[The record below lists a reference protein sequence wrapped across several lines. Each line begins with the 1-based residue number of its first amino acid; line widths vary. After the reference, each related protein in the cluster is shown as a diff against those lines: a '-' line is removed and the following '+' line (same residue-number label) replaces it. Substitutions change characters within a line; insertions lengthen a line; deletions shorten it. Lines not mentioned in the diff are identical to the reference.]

1 MKILICS
8 DGMPAADNATKLGG
22 LLAAPLKAETTLLG
36 IAEKTGDESALRAAL
51 EKQAELLRVQNV
63 SPQIAIGS
71 GEPVRQIVDQTTK
84 AKYDLVVIGA
94 RKTGS
99 TGLHWRSE
107 KTYEVIKS
115 ISPPVLVAMGEW
127 AQLKQFLVCTG
138 GKEFIEEAVQLTG
151 KLASAVGA
159 AVTLLHVM
167 AEPPAIYADLVR
179 LEEDVGRLLESNS
192 ELGINLRSQKQD
204 LEKMG
209 VPTEVHVR
217 HGMVVEQVFAEVR
230 EKNYELI
237 VTGSS
242 QARGMVRHFVMG
254 DLTRSILNHA
264 NCPVLV
270 ARAGSVSG
278 PRSFWRSLRRAF
290 ASNPPASSKPNS
302 GAQLRD

>member
-8 DGMPAADNATKLGG
+8 DGKPAADSATRLGA
-22 LLAAPLKAETTLLG
+22 LLAGPLQAETTLLG
-36 IAEKTGDESALRAAL
+36 IAETPEDEPALRQAL
-51 EKQAELLRVQNV
+51 EKQAEWFRGKNI
-63 SPQIAIGS
+63 SPQIALSG

-84 AKYDLVVIGA
+84 VKYDLVIIGA

-99 TGLHWRSE
+99 TGPHWRSE
-107 KTYEVIKS
+107 KTYEVIKT
-115 ISPPVLVAMGEW
+115 ISPPVLVAMGDW

-138 GKEFIEEAVQLTG
+138 GKEFIEEVLQLTG

-167 AEPPAIYADLVR
+167 AEPPAIYADLVQM
-179 LEEDVGRLLESNS
+179 EEDVGRLLELNS

-204 LEKMG
+204 LEKLG
-209 VPTEVHVR
+209 VPTEVRIR
-217 HGMVVEQVFAEVR
+217 HGIVVDQVFAEAG
-230 EKNYELI
+230 EKSYELI

-242 QARGMVRHFVMG
+242 QARGMFRHYIMG

-270 ARAGSVSG
+270 ARAGPIPG
-278 PRSFWRSLRRAF
+278 PRGFWRSVKRAF
-290 ASNPPASSKPNS
+290 ATKEPS
-302 GAQLRD
+302 

>member
-8 DGMPAADNATKLGG
+8 DGTPAADNAARLGG
-22 LLAAPLKAETTLLG
+22 VFAGALQAETTLLG
-36 IAEKTGDESALRAAL
+36 IAEKSAHEPALREAL
-51 EKQAELLRVQNV
+51 EKQAHWLREKNV
-63 SPQIAIGS
+63 SPEIVMHAGD
-71 GEPVRQIVDQTTK
+71 PVRQIVNQTTR
-84 AKYDLVVIGA
+84 AKYDLVIVGA

-115 ISPPVLVAMGEW
+115 IEPPVLVAVGEW
-127 AQLKQFLVCTG
+127 AQMKQFLVCTG
-138 GKEFIEEAVQLTG
+138 GKEFIEGAIQLTG

-179 LEEDVGRLLESNS
+179 LEEDVDRLLESNS
-192 ELGINLRSQKQD
+192 ELCINLRTQKED

-209 VPTEVHVR
+209 VPTEICIR
-217 HGMVVEQVFAEVR
+217 HGIVIDQVFAQAR
-230 EKNYELI
+230 ANNYDLI

-242 QARGMVRHFVMG
+242 RARGMVRHYIMG

-264 NCPVLV
+264 SCPVLV
-270 ARAGSVSG
+270 TRAATASG
-278 PRSFWRSLRRAF
+278 PRGFWRSIRRAF
-290 ASNPPASSKPNS
+290 ATTPSTPPPA
-302 GAQLRD
+302 

>member
-8 DGMPAADNATKLGG
+8 DGKPAADSATRLGA
-22 LLAAPLKAETTLLG
+22 LLAGPLQAETTLLG
-36 IAEKTGDESALRAAL
+36 IAENADDEAALREAL
-51 EKQAELLRVQNV
+51 GKQAEWLRAKSV
-63 SPQIAIGS
+63 SPQIAIGA
-71 GEPVRQIVDQTTK
+71 GDPVRQIVDQTTK
-84 AKYDLVVIGA
+84 TKYDLVVIGA

-99 TGLHWRSE
+99 AGPHWRSE

-127 AQLKQFLVCTG
+127 AQLKRFLVCTG
-138 GKEFIEEAVQLTG
+138 GKEFIEEALQLTG
-151 KLASAVGA
+151 KLAAGVGA

-167 AEPPAIYADLVR
+167 AEPPAIYADLTR
-179 LEEDVGRLLESNS
+179 LEEDVDRLLESSS

-204 LEKMG
+204 LEKLG

-217 HGMVVEQVFAEVR
+217 HGIVVDQVFAEAR
-230 EKNYELI
+230 QSNYDLI

-242 QARGMVRHFVMG
+242 QARGMFRHYIMG

-270 ARAGSVSG
+270 ARAGKMAG
-278 PRSFWRSLRRAF
+278 PRGLWRSIRRAF
-290 ASNPPASSKPNS
+290 AATPTK
-302 GAQLRD
+302 

>member
-8 DGMPAADNATKLGG
+8 DGMPAADSATKLGAS
-22 LLAAPLKAETTLLG
+22 LAGPLRADITLLG
-36 IAEKTGDESALRAAL
+36 IAESAKDETALREAL
-51 EKQAELLRVQNV
+51 EKQAEWLRQKNV
-63 SPQIAIGS
+63 SPQIAIGA
-71 GEPVRQIVDQTTK
+71 GDPVRQIVDQTTK
-84 AKYDLVVIGA
+84 AKYDLVIIGA

-115 ISPPVLVAMGEW
+115 IAPPVLVAMGEW

-138 GKEFIEEAVQLTG
+138 GKEFIEDAVQLTG

-179 LEEDVGRLLESNS
+179 LEEDIDRLLESNS
-192 ELGINLRSQKQD
+192 ELGINLRAQKQD

-209 VPTEVHVR
+209 APTEVHIR
-217 HGMVVEQVFAEVR
+217 HGIVVDQVFAEAR
-230 EKNYELI
+230 QNNFDLI

-242 QARGMVRHFVMG
+242 QARGMLRHYIMG
-254 DLTRSILNHA
+254 DLTLRILNHA

-270 ARAGSVSG
+270 ARAGAVPG
-278 PRSFWRSLRRAF
+278 PRSLWRSIRRAF
-290 ASNPPASSKPNS
+290 AANQPS
-302 GAQLRD
+302 

>member
-8 DGMPAADNATKLGG
+8 DGKPAADSATQLG
-22 LLAAPLKAETTLLG
+22 AAFAGPLQAETTLLG
-36 IAEKTGDESALRAAL
+36 IAEKSEDESALRAAL
-51 EKQAELLRVQNV
+51 EKQAALLREKNV
-63 SPQIAIGS
+63 SPQIALGA
-71 GEPVRQIVDQTTK
+71 GDPVRQIVDLTTK
-84 AKYDLVVIGA
+84 TKYDLVIIGA

-99 TGLHWRSE
+99 TGVHWRSE

-115 ISPPVLVAMGEW
+115 IAPPVLVAMGEW

-138 GKEFIEEAVQLTG
+138 GKEFIEDAVQLTG

-179 LEEDVGRLLESNS
+179 LEEDIDRLLESNS
-192 ELGINLRSQKQD
+192 ELGINLRTQKQD

-217 HGMVVEQVFAEVR
+217 HGIVVDQVFAEVR
-230 EKNYELI
+230 KSNPDLI

-242 QARGMVRHFVMG
+242 QARGMLRHYIMG

-270 ARAGSVSG
+270 ARAGAATG
-278 PRSFWRSLRRAF
+278 PRGFFRSIRRAF
-290 ASNPPASSKPNS
+290 ATKPVK
-302 GAQLRD
+302 

>member
-8 DGMPAADNATKLGG
+8 DGMPAADNATKLGAM
-22 LLAAPLKAETTLLG
+22 LAGPLRADTTLLG
-36 IAEKTGDESALRAAL
+36 IAEKSGDESVLREAL
-51 EKQAELLRVQNV
+51 EKQAEWLRQKNV
-63 SPQIAIGS
+63 SPQIAIGA
-71 GEPVRQIVDQTTK
+71 GDPVRQIVNETAK
-84 AKYDLVVIGA
+84 AKYDLVIIGA

-99 TGLHWRSE
+99 TGVHWRSE

-115 ISPPVLVAMGEW
+115 IAPPVLVAMGEW

-138 GKEFIEEAVQLTG
+138 GKEFIEDAVQLTG

-179 LEEDVGRLLESNS
+179 LEEDIDRLLESNS
-192 ELGINLRSQKQD
+192 ELGINLRTQKQD

-209 VPTEVHVR
+209 VPTEVHIR
-217 HGMVVEQVFAEVR
+217 HGIVVDQVFAEAR
-230 EKNYELI
+230 ENNFDLI

-242 QARGMVRHFVMG
+242 QARGMVRHYIMG

-270 ARAGSVSG
+270 ARAGATAG
-278 PRSFWRSLRRAF
+278 PLGFWRSIRRAF
-290 ASNPPASSKPNS
+290 ASQPSNA
-302 GAQLRD
+302 GA

>member
-8 DGMPAADNATKLGG
+8 DGKPAADSATRLGA
-22 LLAAPLKAETTLLG
+22 LLAAPLHAETTLLG
-36 IAEKTGDESALRAAL
+36 IAENAADERALREAL
-51 EKQAELLRVQNV
+51 EKQAEWLRAQNV
-63 SPQIAIGS
+63 SPQIAIGA

-84 AKYDLVVIGA
+84 AKYDLVIIGA

-115 ISPPVLVAMGEW
+115 IAPPVLVAMGEW

-138 GKEFIEEAVQLTG
+138 GKEFIEDAVQLTG

-179 LEEDVGRLLESNS
+179 LEEDLDRLLESNS
-192 ELGINLRSQKQD
+192 ELGVNLRAQKQD

-209 VPTEVHVR
+209 VPTEVHIR
-217 HGMVVEQVFAEVR
+217 HGIVVDQVFAEAR
-230 EKNYELI
+230 ENNFDLI

-242 QARGMVRHFVMG
+242 QARGMVRHYIMG

-270 ARAGSVSG
+270 ARAGATAG
-278 PRSFWRSLRRAF
+278 PLGFWRSIRRAF
-290 ASNPPASSKPNS
+290 ASQPSNA
-302 GAQLRD
+302 GA

>member
-8 DGMPAADNATKLGG
+8 DGMPAADNATKLGAS
-22 LLAAPLKAETTLLG
+22 LAGPLHADTTLLG
-36 IAEKTGDESALRAAL
+36 IAEKSIDEASLRGAL
-51 EKQAELLRVQNV
+51 EKQAEWLRQKNV
-63 SPQIAIGS
+63 SSQIALGA
-71 GEPVRQIVDQTTK
+71 GDPVRQIVNETAK
-84 AKYDLVVIGA
+84 AKYDLVIIGA

-99 TGLHWRSE
+99 TGPHWRSE

-127 AQLKQFLVCTG
+127 AQLKRFLVCTG
-138 GKEFIEEAVQLTG
+138 GKEFIDEAIQLTG

-179 LEEDVGRLLESNS
+179 LEEDITRLLESNS
-192 ELGINLRSQKQD
+192 ELGINLRTQKQD
-204 LEKMG
+204 LEKLG

-217 HGMVVEQVFAEVR
+217 HGIVVDQVFAEARVS
-230 EKNYELI
+230 NYDLI

-242 QARGMVRHFVMG
+242 HARGMVRHYIMG

-270 ARAGSVSG
+270 ARPSAVTG
-278 PRSFWRSLRRAF
+278 PRSLWRAIRRAF
-290 ASNPPASSKPNS
+290 ATTPVK
-302 GAQLRD
+302 